1 MGGGVSN
8 SLNWNHK
15 SKTTMDRNVYI
26 CQNIMTGQSYHLNG
40 YVKVTYIFDFGKKIR
55 RGKEPYRYK
64 Y

>member
-1 MGGGVSN
+1 
-8 SLNWNHK
+8 
-15 SKTTMDRNVYI
+15 MDRNVYI